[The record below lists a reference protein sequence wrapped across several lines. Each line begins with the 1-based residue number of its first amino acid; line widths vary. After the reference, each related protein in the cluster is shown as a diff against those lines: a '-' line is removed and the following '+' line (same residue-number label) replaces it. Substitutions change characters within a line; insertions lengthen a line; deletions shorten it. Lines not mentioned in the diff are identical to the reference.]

1 MEYEERKE
9 KIIQVSKNLFL
20 TKGYSKTT
28 VNDIIKEIN
37 IAKGTF
43 YYYFKSKEEVLS
55 SVVDMQV
62 NQMISKTDSI
72 REQENLSLQERII
85 NIFMAQSK
93 TSNVEEQM
101 LRDMHKQENLL
112 MLQKYS
118 EKMIHALTPVLSD
131 IIEEGNRR
139 GIFHADYP
147 HEYMEMLLVSAS
159 VLTDDSW
166 SGNEQLKRMNIIAAL
181 FKVLELMLGLEHGG
195 LQKEQEYAM
204 KGWR

>member
-1 MEYEERKE
+1 MEYEERKG

-28 VNDIIKEIN
+28 VNDIIQEMN

-43 YYYFKSKEEVLS
+43 YYYFKSKEDVLS
-55 SVVDMQV
+55 SVVEIQV
-62 NQMISKTDSI
+62 NEMLSKTDEI
-72 REQENLSLQERII
+72 RDQENRSLQEQII
-85 NIFMAQSK
+85 DIFMAQSQNN
-93 TSNVEEQM
+93 NVEKQM
-101 LRDMHKQENLL
+101 LHDMHKQENLL

-118 EKMIHALTPVLSD
+118 ERMIQALTPILSD

-139 GIFHADYP
+139 GLFHADYP
-147 HEYMEMLLVSAS
+147 HEYMEILLVSAS
-159 VLTDDSW
+159 ILTDDSW
-166 SGNEQLKRMNIIAAL
+166 NGNEQPRKINIIVAL
-181 FKVLELMLGLEHGG
+181 FKVLELMLGLDHGG